1 MKRILYMPLILLL
14 AIFFSCSKE
23 LHIEK
28 SVPTISR
35 IETVGAVT
43 AVTVPSTVG
52 FNVSVEDA
60 VRPLSTLEIE
70 VLINDLVVESKSIRT
85 KGNSAKVENETIAIP
100 FVKDM
105 DPVEDVVVRFN
116 SINIDGDHATKDII
130 IKASRPVLPSTL
142 YYLVEGGSSIPLSN
156 STEHPFVYKSTE
168 GIFESKISGKIA
180 TESPLADADFIW
192 GKGRY
197 ESESAIVSST
207 GDDIEFDYTGMIVKQ
222 IIFDA
227 QTFLIDVKGDVATKI
242 TLNPR
247 VDAADS
253 EMKSAVVSLK
263 KGQFLEIIGGNMES
277 NFNPDFFNHSASSKI
292 YEFLGEDGDWEIIY
306 SPRYKGL
313 WVTRLQDEAPT
324 NYWVVGHGFTTAT
337 IWHADYKGIGWDLD
351 DFKQVAYAR
360 KIEDKVYQ
368 ATVFISNEH
377 DWESFEFQFYSSR
390 TWDAVPAEFS
400 AASIQGDKQGF
411 SIGAPIAGKPGK
423 SISIT
428 NAPGFVPGY
437 YKLVLDLGQGVEKAT
452 VHITKID

>member
-1 MKRILYMPLILLL
+1 MKRIIYIPLILLL
-14 AIFFSCSKE
+14 ASFLSCSKD

-28 SVPTISR
+28 SVPTISHV
-35 IETVGAVT
+35 ETIGAVT
-43 AVTVPSTVG
+43 AVTVPSTVS

-85 KGNSAKVENETIAIP
+85 KGHSATVEKETVAIP

-105 DPVEDVVVRFN
+105 DPVEDVVIRFN
-116 SINIDGDHATKDII
+116 SINVDGDHTTKDVI
-130 IKASRPVLPSTL
+130 IKATRPVLPSTL
-142 YYLVEGGSSIPLSN
+142 YYLIEGSSPILLNN
-156 STEHPFVYKSTE
+156 SIENPFVYKSVE
-168 GIFESKISGKIA
+168 GIFESKIAGKIA
-180 TESPLADADFIW
+180 TASSLADADFIW

-197 ESESAIVSST
+197 ESESAIVSGT

-222 IIFDA
+222 IVFDA
-227 QTFLIDVKGDVATKI
+227 QTFLIDVQGDVATKI
-242 TLNPR
+242 ALNPR
-247 VDAADS
+247 SDATDS
-253 EMKSAVVSLK
+253 EMKSAIVSLK
-263 KGQFLEIIGGNMES
+263 KGQFLEIAGVNMES
-277 NFNPDFFNHSASSKI
+277 NLNPDFFNHSASSKI

-306 SPRYKGL
+306 SPKYKGL

-337 IWHADYKGIGWDLD
+337 SWHADYKGIGWDLD

-360 KIEDKVYQ
+360 KIEEKVYQ

-377 DWESFEFQFYSSR
+377 DWESFEFQFYSNR
-390 TWDAVPAEFS
+390 TWEAVPAEFS
-400 AASIQGDKQGF
+400 AASILGDKQGF

-428 NAPGFVPGY
+428 NASGFVPGY
-437 YKLVLDLGQGVEKAT
+437 YRLVLDLGQGVEKAS
-452 VHITKID
+452 VNITKIN

>member
-1 MKRILYMPLILLL
+1 MALS
-14 AIFFSCSKE
+14 FFSCSKD
-23 LHIEK
+23 LYIEK
-28 SVPTISR
+28 STPTIDYVKTIGGVKELS
-35 IETVGAVT
+35 VPGAVSFDI
-43 AVTVPSTVG
+43 AVKD
-52 FNVSVEDA
+52 E

-70 VLINDLVVESKSIRT
+70 VLINDIAVQSKSIRT
-85 KGNSAKVENETIAIP
+85 KGHSAVVENETLAIP

-105 DPVEDVVVRFN
+105 DPIEDVVVRFT
-116 SINIDGDHATKDII
+116 SINVDGNQMVKDVILKAT
-130 IKASRPVLPSTL
+130 RPVLPTTL
-142 YYLVEGGSSIPLSN
+142 YYLTEGGSPILLTN
-156 STEHPFVYKSTE
+156 STTEPFVYKSVE
-168 GIFESKISGKIA
+168 SIFESKISGKIA
-180 TESPLADADFIW
+180 TANTLEDADFIW

-242 TLNPR
+242 ALNPR
-247 VDAADS
+247 SDAKDT

-263 KGQFLEIIGGNMES
+263 KGQFLEIVGVNMET
-277 NFNPDFFNHSASSKI
+277 NYNPDFFNHSASSKI
-292 YEFLGEDGDWEIIY
+292 YEFLGEDGEWEIIY

-337 IWHADYKGIGWDLD
+337 AWHDDYKPIGWDLE
-351 DFKQVAYAR
+351 DFKQVAYGR
-360 KIEDKVYQ
+360 KTGDNVYQ

-377 DWESFEFQFYSSR
+377 DWGSFEFQFYSNR
-390 TWDAVPAEFS
+390 TWGAVPAEFS
-400 AASIQGDKQGF
+400 AASIHGDSQGF
-411 SIGAPIAGKPGK
+411 SIGAPIAGNPGK

-437 YKLVLDLGQGVEKAT
+437 YKLVLDMTKGAAQAT
-452 VHITKID
+452 VNITKVK